1 MQTGSGS
8 QPERGCSVQVFPPS
22 RVRATARPV
31 PRLSRIESISTP
43 GSISATC
50 DSVVLLRAGVPISQ
64 VSPPSRLSMM
74 VEDGIF
80 SVLMN
85 CIGNTSVP
93 SAITM
98 PRPGPWKV
106 KYHSGC
112 LICAVRFRGADQLRP
127 SSSETVI
134 MSWAVSPG
142 SMPCPTEVQARW
154 PGMPWVHVPRTY
166 MRPVLGSASTDGS
179 PTPFSAWGLPPHSP
193 MSSTSRIG
201 SQVRPPSVER
211 LMPTSMSA
219 WRS

>member
-1 MQTGSGS
+1 M
-8 QPERGCSVQVFPPS
+8 
-22 RVRATARPV
+22 AMARPV

-64 VSPPSRLSMM
+64 VSPPSRLIMM
-74 VEDGIF
+74 VDDGIF

-93 SAITM
+93 SAIVM

-112 LICAVRFRGADQLRP
+112 LICRVRFRGADQVRP
-127 SSSETVI
+127 SSSEVVSI
-134 MSWAVSPG
+134 SWAVSPG
-142 SMPCPTEVQARW
+142 SSPCPTAVQALW
-154 PGMPWVHVPRTY
+154 PGMPWVHVPRTNIF
-166 MRPVLGSASTDGS
+166 PVFGSTSTDGS
-179 PTPFSAWGLPPHSP
+179 PMPFSTCGRPPYSP
-193 MSSTSRIG
+193 MSRIIRIG

-211 LMPTSMSA
+211 LMPTSISA
-219 WRS
+219 WRSQAPA